1 MTGLAW
7 ALIVLAAVIAVVDWV
22 AVGTGNLRLEY
33 VAKPATMVP
42 LIVAAAI
49 IDAVRPDQ
57 TVWFVAALVCSLAG
71 DVFLMLPN
79 SERWFVPGLG
89 SFLIGHLAYIVGLVV
104 GGIDTGPLLVGIVL
118 VIGGLALVAPRIVRG
133 AAATDRRLGPP
144 VLAYISVISIMVA
157 FAIGT
162 TLPLAIAGALAFY
175 LSDACIGWS
184 RFVAE
189 FPRSRLAIITTY
201 HAAQLLLVLSLA
213 TG

>member
-7 ALIVLAAVIAVVDWV
+7 ALIAAAAVIAVVDWI
-22 AVGTGNLRLEY
+22 AVGTQNRPLEY

-42 LIVAAAI
+42 LILAAATI
-49 IDAVRPDQ
+49 EAVRPDQ
-57 TVWFVAALVCSLAG
+57 TGWFVAALVCSLAG

-89 SFLIGHLAYIVGLVV
+89 SFLIGHVAYIVGL
-104 GGIDTGPLLVGIVL
+104 I
-118 VIGGLALVAPRIVRG
+118 IGGVDTVPLIIGVVIVAAGLAVVAPRIVRG
-133 AAATDRRLGPP
+133 AAATDPRLGLP
-144 VLAYISVISIMVA
+144 VLAYISVISVMVA
-157 FAIGT
+157 CAIGT
-162 TLPLAIAGALAFY
+162 TLPLAIGGALAFY

-201 HAAQLLLVLSLA
+201 HVAQILLVLSLA